1 MKMKKLVRRIGV
13 GLLGL
18 TMGCMVAIMVSST
31 VLAAAG
37 VDAPEPNHLLTD
49 GWGGCNSDKTWCW
62 NIDLNP
68 PLKHHYPQPIEVYG
82 HQAKDLIAHGE
93 IFQAELS
100 PYGVFYIGVHSYR
113 YRREFDCTVNVTR
126 RSYHCTSQ

>member
-1 MKMKKLVRRIGV
+1 
-13 GLLGL
+13 
-18 TMGCMVAIMVSST
+18 T

-37 VDAPEPNHLLTD
+37 QTGTSPNHFVP

-62 NIDLNP
+62 NIDINP
-68 PLKHHYPQPIEVYG
+68 PKHHYPPQPIEVYG

-93 IFQAELS
+93 IFEAELS
-100 PYGVFYIGVHSYR
+100 PYGVFYISVHSYR
-113 YRREFDCTVNVTR
+113 YRREFDCTVNVGR

>member
-1 MKMKKLVRRIGV
+1 MKKLLRKMGV
-13 GLLGL
+13 GLLGI
-18 TMGCMVAIMVSST
+18 TMGSVVAIVMSTT
-31 VLAAAG
+31 VLAASG
-37 VDAPEPNHLLTD
+37 QTGTSPNHFVP

-68 PLKHHYPQPIEVYG
+68 PKHHYPPQPIEVYG

-93 IFQAELS
+93 IFEAELS
-100 PYGVFYIGVHSYR
+100 PYGVFYISVHSYR

-126 RSYHCTSQ
+126 RTYHCISEQ